1 MAPDV
6 YARFREE
13 IELLEGAGTAFE
25 LDDVRAGKVTPVF
38 FGSAMNNFGVQFL
51 LDRFLT
57 LAPPPMPRRSGE
69 KLVEPRGAGL
79 LRLHLQDP
87 GEHGSEAPRSR
98 RVSCGSSPAR
108 SSAT

>member
-6 YARFREE
+6 YAQFRDE

-51 LDRFLT
+51 LDHFLK
-57 LAPPPMPRRSGE
+57 LAPPPM
-69 KLVEPRGAGL
+69 A
-79 LRLHLQDP
+79 
-87 GEHGSEAPRSR
+87 APQR
-98 RVSCGSSPAR
+98 
-108 SSAT
+108 